1 MDSFL
6 APESTIHPSR
16 TDLCTCRSLRTRS
29 GTPEAAYFSQWIPLG
44 RFCQAPFQEDHTASA
59 SIGGVEGIKKLQI
72 DRERARPSTRI
83 PCKEWQQL
91 RSFRLAGCQL
101 TCITTHVWRKTMN
114 TKKNESIIQLP
125 AGKRYEY
132 FIRKTADFQQIW
144 SLRNA
149 EGWLLL
155 GGNTNAKLIPLWPER
170 IFAEYCNRVNKTE
183 CQAESIGLN
192 DFLSKMSKILIR
204 DNIQLAVFP
213 NQNMSAP
220 IRDRKSLSRSYR

>member
-1 MDSFL
+1 
-6 APESTIHPSR
+6 
-16 TDLCTCRSLRTRS
+16 
-29 GTPEAAYFSQWIPLG
+29 
-44 RFCQAPFQEDHTASA
+44 
-59 SIGGVEGIKKLQI
+59 
-72 DRERARPSTRI
+72 
-83 PCKEWQQL
+83 
-91 RSFRLAGCQL
+91 
-101 TCITTHVWRKTMN
+101 MN

-155 GGNTNAKLIPLWPER
+155 GGNTNAKPIPLWPEK

-220 IRDRKSLSRSYR
+220 IRKQRQKCGPLLSPRRITSEQSSRGNAERNRMSITFRVAGELLGEVPIEAFDALYGFDALLEEKTGKYVDLYGRTILYENDIK